1 MPTLQHGQR
10 PASPP
15 LTALITG
22 AARRI
27 GAAMALDLAQH
38 GFEVVVHCRKAD
50 DDAHSLISEMR
61 GAGGKAHLVEG
72 DLTQPEAADAVF
84 QQARRLAGP
93 IGLLVNNASIFEP
106 DSAFDVA
113 IDGAID
119 GASAHFDAHFALHVR
134 VPAQLGALFAR
145 QEDIESGLIVHVI
158 DQRVWR
164 LNPGFFSYTLS
175 KSALWAMT
183 RTQAQAFAPKIRVNA
198 IAPGPTLPN
207 SRQHEADFARQV
219 AGLPLQRGPKLEE
232 FGATLRYLLAVESVT
247 GQMIALDG
255 GQHLAWETPDIA
267 GIRE

>member
-1 MPTLQHGQR
+1 MHITPHGR
-10 PASPP
+10 SPLSPP
-15 LTALITG
+15 RTALITG

-27 GAAMALDLAQH
+27 GAAMALDLAQQ
-38 GFEVVVHCRKAD
+38 GFVVVVHCRRAD
-50 DDAHSLISEMR
+50 DDAHTLISQMH
-61 GAGGKAHLVEG
+61 GSGGKAYLVEG

-106 DSAFDVA
+106 DSAFD
-113 IDGAID
+113 
-119 GASAHFDAHFALHVR
+119 GASAHFEAHFALHVR

-219 AGLPLQRGPKLEE
+219 AGLPLRRGPKLEE